1 MPNDVDVWEELL
13 TQIRGGMAQEDF
25 RRWFGDTSY
34 ASDVGDQIS
43 VWVTSEAIR
52 RHLASHFDDNIRKA
66 LIAIGRPDAHV
77 RFIVG
82 GYDDEEDEETS
93 P

>member
-1 MPNDVDVWEELL
+1 VPNANVWDEVL
-13 TQIRGGMAQEDF
+13 TQIRSGIADDDF
-25 RRWFGDTSY
+25 RRWFGDTGY
-34 ASDVGDQIS
+34 AGDVGDQIS

-52 RHLASHFDDNIRKA
+52 RHLATHYDDNIRKA
-66 LIAIGRPDAHV
+66 LVAIGRPDAHV

-82 GYDDEEDEETS
+82 GYDDEEEDEEAL